1 MNPDSL
7 HPDSLRFDSDGL
19 IPGIVQSR
27 SGEVRMV
34 AWLNREALQRTL
46 QTGYVTFWS
55 RSRQALWV
63 KGESSGHRLKLIEV
77 RPDCDRDALLLLADP
92 EGPSCHRGTES
103 CFDADPEDAAGA
115 PWPATL
121 PWLGRLEALL
131 KSRKAAADPAGS
143 YTQKLFAQGVD
154 RIAKKV
160 VEEAG
165 EVILAAKNDDREAF
179 LGEAADLLFHLDL
192 LLVERGASLL
202 DVVAVLHDR
211 HAERHDRH
219 AGQTG
224 GPA

>member
-1 MNPDSL
+1 MDL
-7 HPDSLRFDSDGL
+7 DLLTFDNDGL

-27 SGEVRMV
+27 TGEVRMV

-46 QTGYVTFWS
+46 DTGFVTFWS
-55 RSRQALWV
+55 RSRQSLWV
-63 KGESSGHRLKLIEV
+63 KGESSGNRLRLVQI
-77 RPDCDRDALLLLADP
+77 RPDCDADALLILADP

-103 CFDADPEDAAGA
+103 CFDPSHERGQNQA

-121 PWLGRLEALL
+121 PWLGHLETLL
-131 KSRKAAADPAGS
+131 KARKATADPAGS

-165 EVILAAKNDDREAF
+165 EVILAAKNDDHEAF
-179 LGEAADLLFHLDL
+179 VGEAADLLFHLDL

-202 DVVAVLHDR
+202 EVVKVLQQRHGDR
-211 HAERHDRH
+211 S
-219 AGQTG
+219 G

>member
-1 MNPDSL
+1 MNPDT
-7 HPDSLRFDSDGL
+7 LRFDSDGL
-19 IPGIVQSR
+19 IPGIVQDR
-27 SGEVRMV
+27 AGTIRMV
-34 AWLNREALQRTL
+34 AWLNQEALRLTL
-46 QTGYVTFWS
+46 ETGYVTFWS
-55 RSRQALWV
+55 RSRQVLWT
-63 KGESSGHRLKLIEV
+63 KGESSGNRLKLIQI
-77 RPDCDRDALLLLADP
+77 RPDCDADALLILADP

-103 CFDADPEDAAGA
+103 CFDADSEGGD
-115 PWPATL
+115 PWPAAL

-131 KSRKAAADPAGS
+131 KSRKAAASLDGS

-202 DVVAVLHDR
+202 EVVEVLHG
-211 HAERHDRH
+211 RH
-219 AGQTG
+219 AGRAG
-224 GPA
+224 GPD